1 LGKVKEQSIETE
13 KDIEIAW
20 PSSDAVRLAN
30 AIFHTYKVDEYKDP
44 ELEVPLSTVCKLF
57 NRAYNAE
64 SVDFIAALLNEVL
77 DEPVAVINKELDRKL
92 IRWKTYDLFELA
104 QPVQM
109 SGGYIKL
116 KINLE
121 YLRITQEFVANP
133 YLEF

>member
-1 LGKVKEQSIETE
+1 MVNIEEFVIETV

-30 AIFHTYKVDEYKDP
+30 AIYHTYKVDEYKDP
-44 ELEVPLSTVCKLF
+44 ELEVPLSTVCKMF
-57 NRAYNAE
+57 HKQYDAK
-64 SVDFIAALLNEVL
+64 SVNFVSGLLNEIL

-92 IRWKTYDLFELA
+92 IKWRTYDLFTLL

-109 SGGYIKL
+109 SGDVIKL
-116 KINLE
+116 KINLD
-121 YLRITQEFVANP
+121 YLRITKEFVVNP

>member
-1 LGKVKEQSIETE
+1 MEKLKEWSIETV

-30 AIFHTYKVDEYKDP
+30 AIFHTYKVDEYKNP
-44 ELEVPLSTVCKLF
+44 ELEVPLSTVCKMF
-57 NRAYNAE
+57 NRECNAE
-64 SVDFIAALLNEVL
+64 STGFIAALLNEIL
-77 DEPVAVINKELDRKL
+77 SEPVAVIGKELNRKL
-92 IRWKTYDLFELA
+92 IVWETYDLFELL

-109 SGGYIKL
+109 SGGFIRL